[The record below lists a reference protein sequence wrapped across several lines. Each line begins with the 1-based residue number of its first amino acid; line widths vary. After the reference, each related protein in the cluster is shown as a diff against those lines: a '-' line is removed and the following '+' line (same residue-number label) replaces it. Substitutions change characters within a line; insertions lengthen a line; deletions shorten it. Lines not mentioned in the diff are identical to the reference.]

1 MTLQRN
7 SAINL
12 CLSMM
17 ILVVTAC
24 CSRSG
29 DGGDSSLK
37 PLRPFSR
44 AECSEC
50 KAKAVSRMPSNVEC
64 LERSWESD
72 GERLWLRYY
81 VRDKDLL
88 LVSRK
93 FSNFSLITH
102 TNLLDSVVAVTTVI
116 TGSLEDKVKTR
127 GLIQWIGKCVSGYL
141 QGIAV
146 DDVYTENE
154 MSFRFSNYKGRVIFD
169 YAKADTMKNLTP
181 SRED

>member
-1 MTLQRN
+1 MTFQRN

-12 CLSMM
+12 CLSIT

-29 DGGDSSLK
+29 HGGDSSLK

-50 KAKAVSRMPSNVEC
+50 KAKAVSGIPSNVIC
-64 LERSWESD
+64 LERSWESE

-81 VRDKDLL
+81 VRDQDLL
-88 LVSRK
+88 LVSHK
-93 FSNFSLITH
+93 FGKFGPILFGDPGAHIF
-102 TNLLDSVVAVTTVI
+102 VVMTYD
-116 TGSLEDKVKTR
+116 LEDKVITK
-127 GLIQWIGKCVSGYL
+127 GFVQWMAKCISGYL
-141 QGIAV
+141 KGIAV
-146 DDVYTENE
+146 DDIFTENE
-154 MSFRFSNYKGRVIFD
+154 MSFRFISYKGEIIFD